1 MTERM
6 TTDQFRRVT
15 GTEAMKKQGTSGPV
29 TLNLPLP
36 PRCLHP
42 NARTHWAP
50 KAKAV
55 KESRAAAAM
64 LAKSQRPKTP
74 WKNARYTLLFE
85 LCRNRDEDGLLSWV
99 KAYLDGLQ
107 DAGVIVND
115 SGLSLAGIQRVLVGT
130 KGKPGVTIRVW
141 ED

>member
-6 TTDQFRRVT
+6 DVDQFRRQM
-15 GTEAMKKQGTSGPV
+15 GTIPAKKQGEGPV
-29 TLNLPLP
+29 TLHLPLP

-74 WKNARYTLLFE
+74 WK
-85 LCRNRDEDGLLSWV
+85 
-99 KAYLDGLQ
+99 K
-107 DAGVIVND
+107 
-115 SGLSLAGIQRVLVGT
+115 
-130 KGKPGVTIRVW
+130 
-141 ED
+141 